1 MRDIRFRYIIVR
13 GGADYSEI
21 HALEGSPPSLRM
33 AESGEIKMSM
43 SGYFMDPGDSVDW
56 MSDQIRPEMILD
68 GTVYPLG
75 VYLPA
80 TIEVRENA
88 AERSVYVEAYD
99 RCWMVQDHCAESS
112 VYFAAGSNYIEVVE
126 SLLAECGIAL
136 ILKTE
141 TTETLAEAREDWTI
155 GTSYLTIIN
164 QLLDEINYNP
174 LWFNESGLAVLE
186 PASSPNQDSVEHVL
200 SDRDPDTMVLPTFSR
215 KTDIYRSPN
224 VFIAV
229 CSNADKSAPMV
240 ARAENTNPQS
250 PLSIQ
255 RRGRRISS
263 VKQVDNISS
272 QNELQAYADR
282 LLNESLITGEEITV
296 QSALLPGFGVA
307 DVTGLEYGD
316 VFTICIERAWTMQL
330 CAGGVMTHTLEK
342 VVLNL
347 E

>member
-1 MRDIRFRYIIVR
+1 MRDISFRFIVVR
-13 GGADYSEI
+13 SGADCGEI
-21 HALEGSPPSLRM
+21 HPIESSPPSLRM

-43 SGYFMDPGDSVDW
+43 SGYFRDPGDSVDW
-56 MSDQIRPEMILD
+56 LSDQIRPEMIID
-68 GTVYPLG
+68 GVAHPLG

-80 TIEVRENA
+80 TVQTNESM
-88 AERSVYVEAYD
+88 AERTIYIEAYD
-99 RCWMVQDHCAESS
+99 RCWQIKDHCAESS
-112 VYFAAGSNYIEVVE
+112 VYFAAGENYIEVVE
-126 SLLAECGIAL
+126 SLLTECGIAL

-141 TTETLAEAREDWTI
+141 TTETLAEAREDWNI

-174 LWFNESGLAVLE
+174 LWFNEDGLAVLE
-186 PASSPNQDSVEHVL
+186 PASSPNQGSIDHVL
-200 SDRDPDTMVLPTFSR
+200 SDKDPTTMVLPAIRYT
-215 KTDIYRSPN
+215 TDIYRSPN

-229 CSNADKSAPMV
+229 CSNADKSAAMV

-255 RRGRRISS
+255 RRGRRIAS

-282 LLNESLITGEEITV
+282 LLNESLITGEQISV
-296 QSALLPGFGVA
+296 QSALMPGFGVA
-307 DVTGLEYGD
+307 DVTALEYGD
-316 VFTICIERAWTMQL
+316 LFSICIEREWTMQL
-330 CAGGVMTHTLEK
+330 YAGGTMTHTLEK
-342 VVLNL
+342 VVINL